1 MGVQENEKSQEPE
14 LIDIT
19 EMLSDYFRIF
29 RRMWAWVLIL
39 TLLGTGIFYI
49 RARVQY
55 QPRYTASA
63 TFTVNIQRD
72 QQGVGE
78 SGTVAFYNN

>member
-39 TLLGTGIFYI
+39 TLWYYVKF
-49 RARVQY
+49 
-55 QPRYTASA
+55 
-63 TFTVNIQRD
+63 
-72 QQGVGE
+72 
-78 SGTVAFYNN
+78 